1 MSPFGSKRE
10 ESREVD
16 EARTARDA
24 TQEVRWEYLARN
36 LQKVAGMAP
45 RGRLQQARREGL
57 GVRCGGEGLRDLQA
71 ADPLTADRLGV

>member
-36 LQKVAGMAP
+36 LQKVAGMA
-45 RGRLQQARREGL
+45 LEDDFDKH
-57 GVRCGGEGLRDLQA
+57 GEKRWEFVAVAKDYA
-71 ADPLTADRLGV
+71 IFKRPIR